1 MASIPFN
8 KTKIV
13 ATIGPASN
21 TYEVLRDLIRAGVDV
36 CRLNLSHGDY
46 SVHQQVIETIRRINE
61 ELRVHTAILIDLQGP
76 KLRIGQVENEPA
88 LLVRGEE
95 LVFTSQECTGNAQQV
110 YMNYRQFPQDVAIG
124 DTVLIDDGKLSLRV
138 TGTNRTDRV
147 TAVVEIGGPLRSRK
161 GVNLPNTKI
170 SLPSLTAKDLDD
182 LQFALR
188 MNVDWI
194 GLSFVRTARDIIEL
208 KQIIAREGKR
218 VRVIAKIEKPEALQE
233 IDHIIRE
240 TDGLMVARGDLG
252 VELPMEDVPLIQKM
266 LVDKCIRAS
275 KPVIIA
281 TQMMESM
288 INNATPT
295 RAEVNDVANSVL
307 DGADAVMLSGETSVG
322 EYPVRVVESMRRII
336 QTVETQ
342 GYRYNRNNQP
352 DITSDTFISDSVC
365 YNAGVMA
372 SQVGARAIVGMTRS
386 GYTAYRIS
394 AQRPS
399 ADIIIFTDVPSL
411 LSVLSLVWG
420 VRGYFYNKAVST
432 DQTIRDLQQIL
443 KEQGHVKSGDIMIHL
458 ASIPLE
464 EQGRTNMIKL
474 GRVN

>member
-1 MASIPFN
+1 MNPIPFN

-13 ATIGPASN
+13 ATIGPASSSH
-21 TYEVLRDLIRAGVDV
+21 EVLREMIRAGVDV

-61 ELRVHTAILIDLQGP
+61 ELHTHTAILIDLQGP

-88 LLVRGEE
+88 MLIRGEE
-95 LVFTSQECTGNAQQV
+95 LVFTTQECTGTAQQV

-124 DTVLIDDGKLSLRV
+124 DTVLIDDGKISLRV

-147 TAVVEIGGPLRSRK
+147 TAVVENSGLLRSRK
-161 GVNLPNTKI
+161 GVNLPNTRI
-170 SLPSLTAKDLDD
+170 SLPSLTTKDLDD

-194 GLSFVRTARDIIEL
+194 GLSFVRNARDIIEL

-288 INNATPT
+288 ISSATPT

-322 EYPVRVVESMRRII
+322 QYPVRVVETMRRII
-336 QTVETQ
+336 HTVETQ
-342 GYRYNRNNQP
+342 GYRYDRGHQP
-352 DITSDTFISDSVC
+352 DVTSDTFISDSVC
-365 YNAGVMA
+365 FNACVMA

-394 AQRPS
+394 SQRPS
-399 ADIIIFTDVPSL
+399 ADIIIFTDVPAL

-420 VRGYFYNKAVST
+420 VRGYFYNKSVST
-432 DQTIRDLQQIL
+432 DETIKDLQYLL
-443 KEQGHVKSGDIMIHL
+443 KEQGHVRPGDILIHL

>member
-1 MASIPFN
+1 
-8 KTKIV
+8 
-13 ATIGPASN
+13 
-21 TYEVLRDLIRAGVDV
+21 
-36 CRLNLSHGDY
+36 
-46 SVHQQVIETIRRINE
+46 
-61 ELRVHTAILIDLQGP
+61 
-76 KLRIGQVENEPA
+76 
-88 LLVRGEE
+88 
-95 LVFTSQECTGNAQQV
+95 
-110 YMNYRQFPQDVAIG
+110 
-124 DTVLIDDGKLSLRV
+124 
-138 TGTNRTDRV
+138 
-147 TAVVEIGGPLRSRK
+147 
-161 GVNLPNTKI
+161 
-170 SLPSLTAKDLDD
+170 
-182 LQFALR
+182 
-188 MNVDWI
+188 
-194 GLSFVRTARDIIEL
+194 
-208 KQIIAREGKR
+208 
-218 VRVIAKIEKPEALQE
+218 
-233 IDHIIRE
+233 
-240 TDGLMVARGDLG
+240 MVARGDLG

-342 GYRYNRNNQP
+342 GYRYNRNHQP

>member
-88 LLVRGEE
+88 MLVRGEE
-95 LVFTSQECTGNAQQV
+95 LVFTSQECAGNAQQV

-147 TAVVEIGGPLRSRK
+147 TAVVENGGPLRSRK

-266 LVDKCIRAS
+266 LVDKCWSHA
-275 KPVIIA
+275 
-281 TQMMESM
+281 
-288 INNATPT
+288 
-295 RAEVNDVANSVL
+295 
-307 DGADAVMLSGETSVG
+307 
-322 EYPVRVVESMRRII
+322 
-336 QTVETQ
+336 
-342 GYRYNRNNQP
+342 
-352 DITSDTFISDSVC
+352 
-365 YNAGVMA
+365 
-372 SQVGARAIVGMTRS
+372 
-386 GYTAYRIS
+386 
-394 AQRPS
+394 
-399 ADIIIFTDVPSL
+399 
-411 LSVLSLVWG
+411 
-420 VRGYFYNKAVST
+420 
-432 DQTIRDLQQIL
+432 
-443 KEQGHVKSGDIMIHL
+443 
-458 ASIPLE
+458 
-464 EQGRTNMIKL
+464 
-474 GRVN
+474 